1 MATSTANVSLEQ
13 QNKELIADF
22 MEEFSKGDVEAILS
36 YLSPTATWWV
46 AGTIDGI
53 SGTKS
58 KAEFGEMLSSLSTAT
73 TTGAI
78 RLTPL
83 AWTAEGERV
92 AVETESYAE
101 MTNGRVYNNLYHFVF
116 VVRDSKIESVKEFLD
131 TEHTRAVFLAP

>member
-22 MEEFSKGDVEAILS
+22 MEVFSKGDVEAILS

-73 TTGAI
+73 TTGGI